1 MSYRTNFG
9 LESKIKLTIKLY
21 KMNISKILNI
31 VLALALLVLILK
43 FSIKSS
49 DKTTDSK
56 TDSKSKVEVKNTRE
70 VVLDV
75 INSRK
80 SVRFYTDEKVS
91 DEDINTILRAGMA
104 APTALDKRPW
114 KFVVIK
120 NKETMK
126 LMRKDLVYAK
136 GLDESPVAIVV
147 CGDMTKVHKG
157 NPEFWI
163 TDTSAATENML
174 LAMEAMGLGGV
185 WSAIYPSEQRMS
197 YIRKVLDL
205 PETIMPLCVIPFGHP
220 KGVEKAKDKYD
231 ANNIHWEKW

>member
-1 MSYRTNFG
+1 MSYWTNSG
-9 LESKIKLTIKLY
+9 LEPKIKLIIKLY

-43 FSIKSS
+43 YSIKSN
-49 DKTTDSK
+49 DKTTDST
-56 TDSKSKVEVKNTRE
+56 TDSKVEVKSSRE

-75 INSRK
+75 INNRK
-80 SVRFYTDEKVS
+80 SVRFYSDEKVK
-91 DEDINTILRAGMA
+91 DEDINTILKAGMA
-104 APTALDKRPW
+104 APTALDLRPW
-114 KFVVIK
+114 KFIVIK

-126 LMRKDLVYAK
+126 VMRKGLVYAK

-185 WSAIYPSEQRMS
+185 WSAIYPSEQGMS
-197 YIRKVLDL
+197 YIREVLGL

-231 ANNIHWEKW
+231 ASNIHWEKW